1 MGEWKRSLI
10 LVTPA
15 AFSRE
20 VRDNGRE
27 TLAGLI
33 CAGLRN
39 VVIFIPCSQNWGTM
53 SSMQQERVMH
63 LAALTSSWGGRAA
76 WL

>member
-1 MGEWKRSLI
+1 
-10 LVTPA
+10 
-15 AFSRE
+15 
-20 VRDNGRE
+20 
-27 TLAGLI
+27 
-33 CAGLRN
+33 
-39 VVIFIPCSQNWGTM
+39 M